1 MESSHQLTLSS
12 LLSNFE
18 MPILP
23 LSEVDML
30 PKTLVGFQQELVN
43 TRKATASAPQIN
55 PLPSLLPYCSTNPPI
70 AEHVRNVVSDICPS
84 VPLLAQAATTKD
96 GQQLLRQW
104 LPATGE
110 AEDIIGFW
118 EQEFVVD

>member
-1 MESSHQLTLSS
+1 MGTGHQLTLSS
-12 LLSNFE
+12 LLSNFD

-23 LSEVDML
+23 LFELDML
-30 PKTLVGFQQELVN
+30 QKTLCAFQQQLVN
-43 TRKATASAPQIN
+43 TRQATPSAPQIN
-55 PLPSLLPYCSTNPPI
+55 PLAGLLPYCSTNLPMP
-70 AEHVRNVVSDICPS
+70 EHARNILSDVCQSI
-84 VPLLAQAATTKD
+84 PLLAQAATTND

-104 LPATGE
+104 LPSTGE